1 MAKKPEPENFTDMF
15 AKLGEGLRLPNVD
28 VEKILAHHRKNLEA
42 LQKSAS
48 ATVAG
53 ASNLMAK
60 QREVLQET
68 LHDITDM
75 AKEVRGSGSPQD
87 AIAKQVE
94 FARKSFEAAVKHAG
108 ESAEIVRKSGGESI
122 EVLRAGIKEAMDE
135 VREAFE
141 KKS

>member
-1 MAKKPEPENFTDMF
+1 MAKQPEPQNFMDMF
-15 AKLGEGLRLPNVD
+15 AKLGEGLRLPNMD
-28 VEKILAHHRKNLEA
+28 IEKILSHHRKNLEA

-48 ATVAG
+48 ATAAG

-60 QREVLQET
+60 QRDVLQDT
-68 LHDITDM
+68 LREITDM
-75 AKEVRGSGSPQD
+75 AQDFRGSGNPQD
-87 AIAKQVE
+87 VMAKQVE
-94 FARKSFEAAVKHAG
+94 FARKSFETAVKHAG

-122 EVLRAGIKEAMDE
+122 EVLRGRIKEAMDE

>member
-1 MAKKPEPENFTDMF
+1 MAKQPEPQNFMDMF
-15 AKLGEGLRLPNVD
+15 AKLGEGLRLPNLD
-28 VEKILAHHRKNLEA
+28 IEKILSHHRKNLEA

-48 ATVAG
+48 ATASG

-60 QREVLQET
+60 QRDVLQDT
-68 LHDITDM
+68 LREITDM
-75 AKEVRGSGSPQD
+75 AQDFRDSGNPQD
-87 AIAKQVE
+87 AMAKQVE
-94 FARKSFEAAVKHAG
+94 FARKSFEAAVKNAG

-122 EVLRAGIKEAMDE
+122 EVLRNRIKEAMDE

>member
-1 MAKKPEPENFTDMF
+1 MAKKPEPENFMDMF
-15 AKLGEGLRLPNVD
+15 SKLGEGLRLPNMD

-48 ATVAG
+48 ATANG
-53 ASNLMAK
+53 ASSLMAR

-68 LHDITDM
+68 LREITDM
-75 AKEVRGSGSPQD
+75 AQDFRGSGNPQD
-87 AIAKQVE
+87 AVAKQVE
-94 FARKSFEAAVKHAG
+94 FARKSFEAAVKNAG
-108 ESAEIVRKSGGESI
+108 EAAEIVRKSGSESI
-122 EVLRAGIKEAMDE
+122 EVLRSRIKEAMDE

>member
-1 MAKKPEPENFTDMF
+1 MAKKPEPENFMDMF

-28 VEKILAHHRKNLEA
+28 IEKILAHHRKNLEA

-48 ATVAG
+48 ATATG

-68 LHDITDM
+68 LREITDM
-75 AKEVRGSGSPQD
+75 AQDFRATGSPQD

-94 FARKSFEAAVKHAG
+94 FARKSFEAAVKNAG
-108 ESAEIVRKSGGESI
+108 ESAEIVRKSGSESI
-122 EVLRAGIKEAMDE
+122 EVLRSRIKEAMEE
-135 VREAFE
+135 VRETFE